1 MERRSHLLPETLQ
14 ETTPTERAFNRRDGG
29 IDNNNYREMTKAQ
42 LAVDL
47 IKEKSGKDGKCTLSK
62 KALGKILHQRYP
74 ADFQTPERGRKTI
87 LDVTGANGDLARKE
101 KKIRIEWKGLSLP

>member
-1 MERRSHLLPETLQ
+1 
-14 ETTPTERAFNRRDGG
+14 
-29 IDNNNYREMTKAQ
+29 MTKAQ

-74 ADFQTPERGRKTI
+74 ADFHSAEYGRKTI
-87 LDVTGANGDLARKE
+87 LCVTGANGDMCRKE
-101 KKIRIEWKGLSLP
+101 RKITIEWKGLSLPEP

>member
-1 MERRSHLLPETLQ
+1 
-14 ETTPTERAFNRRDGG
+14 
-29 IDNNNYREMTKAQ
+29 MTKAQ

-101 KKIRIEWKGLSLP
+101 NPHRVERTFIA